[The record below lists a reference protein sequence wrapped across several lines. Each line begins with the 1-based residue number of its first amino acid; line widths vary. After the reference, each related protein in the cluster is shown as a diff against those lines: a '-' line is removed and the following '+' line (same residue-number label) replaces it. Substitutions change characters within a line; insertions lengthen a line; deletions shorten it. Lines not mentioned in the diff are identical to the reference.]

1 MERMILYIALIA
13 GGYVLVYLLLKKKIA
28 KSLDAATILDQVRD
42 EVGRIV
48 VELNQTTNRNITL
61 IEDRINA
68 LSELLSKADKKIA
81 LIRREAEKQEIGA
94 RLYTELAAKRQ
105 ETPKAEPAPDPA
117 QRQEEALR
125 LARSGASPAV
135 IAKRLGLTLGEVELI
150 ISLAERRH
158 G

>member
-1 MERMILYIALIA
+1 MILYIALIA

-28 KSLDAATILDQVRD
+28 KSLDAAAILDQVRD

-94 RLYTELAAKRQ
+94 RLYSELAAKRQ
-105 ETPKAEPAPDPA
+105 ETPKAEPA

-125 LARSGASPAV
+125 LARSGANPAV

-150 ISLAERRH
+150 ISLAGRRH